1 MLKHHIAAL
10 AVLFALGL
18 SLPDAGLAGAQ
29 ASATTRGKQSE
40 ASGGEGIKTYGSK
53 NAPITMEV
61 FSDYQC
67 PSCRA
72 LYEETLKPL
81 IADYVALGKVYL
93 VHRDFPLPMH
103 AHSWVAARY
112 ANAAARIGKFPQ
124 VEAALFDNQAAWTTD
139 GDIAKFVVAAVGPED
154 MRKIDKL
161 MPAGCKVNPP
171 APAAPGAAA
180 SLAIPFCPLDAG
192 IQRDADLGKKV
203 PVTATPT
210 FQVMC
215 KGKTTTT
222 AGTVTYPV
230 LKQYFDYLLSH

>member
-1 MLKHHIAAL
+1 MLKHHIAGL
-10 AVLFALGL
+10 AVLFSLGL
-18 SLPDAGLAGAQ
+18 SLPCAGPVGAQ
-29 ASATTRGKQSE
+29 ASATNHAKQSE
-40 ASGGEGIKTYGSK
+40 ASSGEGTKAYGSK

-72 LYEETLKPL
+72 LFEETLKPL

-103 AHSWVAARY
+103 SHSWVAARY

-124 VEAALFDNQAAWTTD
+124 VEAALYDNQAAWSAD
-139 GDIAKFVVAAVGPED
+139 GDIAKYVSAAVGPED
-154 MRKIDKL
+154 MKKIDKL
-161 MPAGCKVNPP
+161 MPAGCKVQPP
-171 APAAPGAAA
+171 APGTPGAAPAAP
-180 SLAIPFCPLDAG
+180 CPLDPG

-203 PVTATPT
+203 PVNATPT
-210 FQVMC
+210 FQVIC

>member
-1 MLKHHIAAL
+1 MLKQHATAI
-10 AVLFALGL
+10 AVLFAVGL
-18 SLPDAGLAGAQ
+18 SLAHAAPANAQTRATSRASSNDAGG
-29 ASATTRGKQSE
+29 SE
-40 ASGGEGIKTYGSK
+40 GNKAYGSK

-93 VHRDFPLPMH
+93 IHRDFPLPMH
-103 AHSWVAARY
+103 SHSWVAARY

-124 VEAALFDNQAAWTTD
+124 VEAALYDNQAEWSES
-139 GDIAKFVVAAVGPED
+139 GDLEKYVAAGVGPTD
-154 MRKIDKL
+154 MKKIDKL
-161 MPAGCKVNPP
+161 MPAGCKVQPP
-171 APAAPGAAA
+171 APGAPSSAPLV
-180 SLAIPFCPLDAG
+180 LAPCPLDPA
-192 IQRDADLGKKV
+192 IQRDSDLGKKV
-203 PVTATPT
+203 PVAATPT
-210 FQVMC
+210 FQVIC

>member
-1 MLKHHIAAL
+1 MVKRHIAAL
-10 AVLFALGL
+10 AMLFALGL
-18 SLPDAGLAGAQ
+18 SLPSAKT
-29 ASATTRGKQSE
+29 ASAQSR
-40 ASGGEGIKTYGSK
+40 AATHAAKSATSTGEGNKTYGSPS
-53 NAPITMEV
+53 APIRMEV

-72 LYEETLKPL
+72 LYEETLKAL

-103 AHSWVAARY
+103 SHSWVAARY

-124 VEAALFDNQAAWTTD
+124 VEAALYDNQEAWSAD
-139 GDIAKFVVAAVGPED
+139 GNIEKYVAGAVGPTD
-154 MRKIDKL
+154 MKKIDKL
-161 MPAGCKVNPP
+161 MPADCKVQPP
-171 APAAPGAAA
+171 APGAPSSAPLV
-180 SLAIPFCPLDAG
+180 LAPCPLDPA
-192 IQRDADLGKKV
+192 IERDADLGKKV

-210 FQVMC
+210 FQVIC

>member
-1 MLKHHIAAL
+1 MRKHHIFALAAL
-10 AVLFALGL
+10 IAIVL
-18 SLPDAGLAGAQ
+18 SLPCPGTAGAQ
-29 ASATTRGKQSE
+29 TSAATHAKQSDTT
-40 ASGGEGIKTYGSK
+40 GGEGTKAYGSK
-53 NAPITMEV
+53 SAPITMEV

-72 LYEETLKPL
+72 LYEETLKAL

-103 AHSWVAARY
+103 SHSWVAARY
-112 ANAAARIGKFPQ
+112 ANAAARVGKFPQ
-124 VEAALFDNQAAWTTD
+124 VEAALYDNQAAWSES
-139 GDIAKFVVAAVGPED
+139 GDIAKYVAAAVGPED
-154 MRKIDKL
+154 MKKIDKL
-161 MPAGCKVNPP
+161 MPAGCKVQPP
-171 APAAPGAAA
+171 PPGTPAAAPIA
-180 SLAIPFCPLDAG
+180 PCPLDPG

-210 FQVMC
+210 FQVTC